1 MLEEVGVRG
10 FLGFLKW
17 VVVGVAVAAGA
28 RAVYRNRE
36 KLKGGWKA
44 LGEGGVLKGRAD
56 KLSVSKLL
64 ESVGS
69 LRDLAGQVTRLKKV
83 M

>member
-1 MLEEVGVRG
+1 MHEEVGVRG
-10 FLGFLKW
+10 FLVLLKL

-36 KLKGGWKA
+36 KLKSGWKA
-44 LGEGGVLKGRAD
+44 VGGIDGLKGYAG
-56 KLSVSKLL
+56 KLPVSKLL

-69 LRDLAGQVTRLKKV
+69 LRNLVGQATHLK
-83 M
+83 

>member
-1 MLEEVGVRG
+1 MRG
-10 FLGFLKW
+10 FLGLLKL
-17 VVVGVAVAAGA
+17 VVVGIAVAAGA
-28 RAVYRNRE
+28 RAVYRNRD

-44 LGEGGVLKGRAD
+44 IGGVDGLKGYAD

-64 ESVGS
+64 ESAGS
-69 LRDLAGQVTRLKKV
+69 LRNLVGQVAQLKKV